1 MLNFPLRGKE
11 ALFKRIHQED
21 EMDDHTD
28 PYRPK
33 LQNKEL
39 FLFEE
44 ITEEHYCA
52 SPNDVQQN
60 LRDSAYE
67 VLIIHL

>member
-28 PYRPK
+28 PNYK
-33 LQNKEL
+33 TKNF

-44 ITEEHYCA
+44 ITEEHHCA